1 MDSGDNGKI
10 VYSIERGDRLKQFE
24 IEESTGYIS
33 VAAALDRESVSNYV
47 LEVRARDNGFPIL
60 SSYVLINIEI
70 SDANDN
76 PPIFTKNNYTTIVQE
91 DKQLGYTLLKFEIT
105 DLDTTPNAAPY
116 TFDFR
121 AGNEGGAFRLE
132 QDGILRTAA
141 RFNHKVKDSYRLQI
155 RVFDN
160 GTPPLFSD
168 TWVHVK
174 VIEES
179 QYPPIITP
187 QEIAINSFQ
196 DEFPGGKIGRIFASD
211 QDKYDTL
218 SYALAPTSGVL
229 YSPNSLF
236 NISKTN
242 GTLYALPR
250 LDIGDYRVN
259 VTATD
264 GKFTASAIIK
274 ISVELVSND
283 MLQNSVVI
291 RFSKVSP
298 EQFILSHRKT
308 FVRSIRNAIGSRLKD
323 VVILAVQS
331 STDESNMVRHRYKRN
346 KSLSNITHLLD
357 LRDKRQTQR
366 DLDVLFTVR
375 KPQANPNYFGY
386 YSPDEIRKS
395 LEDKLDELEES
406 TNLSVEEVV
415 KSKCMP
421 RYCGDHGKCKDKIDL
436 SSHGIH
442 TVTTDVTSF
451 VSARYEHKIECDCLV
466 GYGGEKCEDAVNE
479 CAHNPCA
486 NYKICVPDLSTQ
498 GFHCICPEGFAGPTC
513 DKDIMKCADDSCYIP
528 RNPVSFSGKSYAQYR
543 VDKTLAKKTLED
555 QLIFTTR
562 IRTIQPTGNIMYAA
576 GKVDY
581 NILEIVNGVVQYR
594 FDLGSGEG
602 MVSVSSIFV
611 SDGQWHEIKLE
622 REGNSAKLIV
632 NNKHVAQ
639 GNAPG
644 VNGILNIQANDLYLG
659 AEVRQHPTVLGFE
672 DIQRGYVGCMDDV
685 KIGRVAVPLHMTGG
699 SSVAVLKRFANVEF
713 SCDTSVVLVPLGV
726 CGTQP

>member
-10 VYSIERGDRLKQFE
+10 FYSIERGDRLKQFE
-24 IEESTGYIS
+24 IEESSGYIS
-33 VAAALDRESVSNYV
+33 VAAALDRESISNYV

-105 DLDTTPNAAPY
+105 DLDTVPNAGPY

-160 GTPPLFSD
+160 GTPPLYSD

-218 SYALAPTSGVL
+218 SFALAPTTGVL

-259 VTATD
+259 VTASD

-274 ISVELVSND
+274 IAVELVSND
-283 MLQNSVVI
+283 MLKNSVVI

-375 KPQANPNYFGY
+375 KPQANPNQFGY

-395 LEDKLDELEES
+395 LEDKLDELEEL

-415 KSKCMP
+415 KSKCIP
-421 RYCGDHGKCKDKIDL
+421 RYCGDHGECRDKIDL
-436 SSHGIH
+436 STLGIH
-442 TVTTDVTSF
+442 TITTDVIGF
-451 VSARYEHKIECDCLV
+451 VSAKYDHKIECDCLV
-466 GYGGEKCEDAVNE
+466 GYGGEKCEDTVNE

-498 GFHCICPEGFAGPTC
+498 GFHCICLEGFAGPT
-513 DKDIMKCADDSCYIP
+513 
-528 RNPVSFSGKSYAQYR
+528 
-543 VDKTLAKKTLED
+543 T
-555 QLIFTTR
+555 
-562 IRTIQPTGNIMYAA
+562 
-576 GKVDY
+576 
-581 NILEIVNGVVQYR
+581 
-594 FDLGSGEG
+594 
-602 MVSVSSIFV
+602 
-611 SDGQWHEIKLE
+611 
-622 REGNSAKLIV
+622 
-632 NNKHVAQ
+632 
-639 GNAPG
+639 
-644 VNGILNIQANDLYLG
+644 
-659 AEVRQHPTVLGFE
+659 
-672 DIQRGYVGCMDDV
+672 
-685 KIGRVAVPLHMTGG
+685 KIY
-699 SSVAVLKRFANVEF
+699 
-713 SCDTSVVLVPLGV
+713 
-726 CGTQP
+726 